1 MGRVQQRC
9 LLASVAF
16 HAALLALLVF
26 APAFTPESPALPV
39 LTLIPTDLKLTDGD
53 KIGGGNP
60 DARPPSAGPKAA
72 VQAEPPSLS
81 EPKPEPKPEPAKP
94 LPKAEPKP
102 PEPKPEPKA
111 EPKAE
116 PKVEPKTRKPVQVAE
131 EPVHPKPPADSQ
143 DTDPA
148 LRTKLPKKPLKLAS
162 DIKLADTS
170 KKRDK
175 REKEELEAERKAAK
189 ASAAAAAAEAVETA
203 EREAATERR
212 RVRAAQVAALN
223 ADRQRM
229 ADSISGA
236 AATVGKNLAGS
247 AKVEM
252 PGPGGQAYAPYGSYL
267 GAFYK
272 ERWRK
277 PSSITARSAYVGVE
291 IDVARDGRVVDM
303 RMEEK
308 SGHRALDDSVRD
320 VIQRYKQ
327 LRPLPDGTTDA
338 KRTFRIKFTLEADSN
353 T

>member
-60 DARPPSAGPKAA
+60 EARPPSAGPKAA
-72 VQAEPPSLS
+72 AQAEPPSLP
-81 EPKPEPKPEPAKP
+81 EPKQEPKPEPAKP

-102 PEPKPEPKA
+102 PEPK
-111 EPKAE
+111 AE
-116 PKVEPKTRKPVQVAE
+116 PKVRKPVQVTE
-131 EPVHPKPPADSQ
+131 EPIHSKPPVASQ

-148 LRTKLPKKPLKLAS
+148 LRTKPLKRPLKLAN
-162 DIKLADTS
+162 DIKLADTA

-189 ASAAAAAAEAVETA
+189 AAAAAEAAETA
-203 EREAATERR
+203 EREAAAERR

-277 PSSITARSAYVGVE
+277 PSSISARTAYVGVE

-338 KRTFRIKFTLEADSN
+338 KRTFRIKFTLEAEPN

>member
-72 VQAEPPSLS
+72 AQAEPPSPP
-81 EPKPEPKPEPAKP
+81 EPKQEPKPEPAKP

-102 PEPKPEPKA
+102 PEPKA
-111 EPKAE
+111 EPKA
-116 PKVEPKTRKPVQVAE
+116 EPKTRKPVQVAD
-131 EPVHPKPPADSQ
+131 EPVHPKPPVTSQ

-148 LRTKLPKKPLKLAS
+148 LRSKPLKKPLKLAN
-162 DIKLADTS
+162 DIKLADTA

-175 REKEELEAERKAAK
+175 REKEALEAERKAAK
-189 ASAAAAAAEAVETA
+189 AAADAEAAETA
-203 EREAATERR
+203 EREAAAERR

-277 PSSITARSAYVGVE
+277 PSSISARSAYVGVE

>member
-60 DARPPSAGPKAA
+60 EARPPSAGPKAA
-72 VQAEPPSLS
+72 AQAEPPSPP
-81 EPKPEPKPEPAKP
+81 EPKQEPKPEPAKP
-94 LPKAEPKP
+94 LPKADPKP
-102 PEPKPEPKA
+102 PEPKEEPKA
-111 EPKAE
+111 EPKA
-116 PKVEPKTRKPVQVAE
+116 RKPVQVAN
-131 EPVHPKPPADSQ
+131 EPVHLKPPVASQ

-148 LRTKLPKKPLKLAS
+148 IRNKPLKKPLKLAS
-162 DIKLADTS
+162 DIKLADTA

-175 REKEELEAERKAAK
+175 TELETERKAAK
-189 ASAAAAAAEAVETA
+189 AAAAADAAETA
-203 EREAATERR
+203 EREAASERR

-277 PSSITARSAYVGVE
+277 PSSIAARSAFVGVE
-291 IDVARDGRVVDM
+291 IDISRDGRVVDM
-303 RMEEK
+303 RIEEK
-308 SGHRALDDSVRD
+308 SGFRELDDSVRD
-320 VIQRYKQ
+320 VILRYKQ

>member
-26 APAFTPESPALPV
+26 APAFTPESPSLPV

-60 DARPPSAGPKAA
+60 EARPPSAGPKVAA
-72 VQAEPPSLS
+72 QAEPASPP
-81 EPKPEPKPEPAKP
+81 EPKQEPKPEPAKP

-102 PEPKPEPKA
+102 PEPKVEPKT
-111 EPKAE
+111 
-116 PKVEPKTRKPVQVAE
+116 EPKTRKPVQVAD
-131 EPVHPKPPADSQ
+131 EPVHLKPPVPSQ

-148 LRTKLPKKPLKLAS
+148 LRTKPLKKPLKLAN
-162 DIKLADTS
+162 DIKLADTA

-175 REKEELEAERKAAK
+175 REKEALEAERKAAK
-189 ASAAAAAAEAVETA
+189 AAADAEAAETA
-203 EREAATERR
+203 EREAAAERR

-252 PGPGGQAYAPYGSYL
+252 PGLGGQAYAPYGSYL

-272 ERWRK
+272 EHWRK
-277 PSSITARSAYVGVE
+277 PSSISARSAYVGVE
-291 IDVARDGRVVDM
+291 IDIARDGRLVDM

-308 SGHRALDDSVRD
+308 SGHRALDDSVRE
-320 VIQRYKQ
+320 VILRYKQ

-338 KRTFRIKFTLEADSN
+338 KRTFRIKFTLEADPN

>member
-1 MGRVQQRC
+1 MGLVQQRC

-16 HAALLALLVF
+16 HGALLALLVF

-53 KIGGGNP
+53 KVGGGNP
-60 DARPPSAGPKAA
+60 EARPPSAGPKAA
-72 VQAEPPSLS
+72 PQTEPPSPP
-81 EPKPEPKPEPAKP
+81 EPKQEPKPEPAKP

-102 PEPKPEPKA
+102 PEPKEEPKA
-111 EPKAE
+111 EPKA
-116 PKVEPKTRKPVQVAE
+116 RKPVHVVT
-131 EPVHPKPPADSQ
+131 EPVHLKPPVASQ
-143 DTDPA
+143 DTDPSIRNKP
-148 LRTKLPKKPLKLAS
+148 LKKPLKLAS
-162 DIKLADTS
+162 DIKLADTA

-175 REKEELEAERKAAK
+175 ADLEAERKAAK
-189 ASAAAAAAEAVETA
+189 AAAAEAAETA
-203 EREAATERR
+203 EREAASERR

-277 PSSITARSAYVGVE
+277 PSSISARSAFVGVE
-291 IDVARDGRVVDM
+291 IDVSRDGRVVDM
-303 RMEEK
+303 RMDEK
-308 SGHRALDDSVRD
+308 SGHREFDDSVRD
-320 VIQRYKQ
+320 LILRYKQ

-353 T
+353 S

>member
-26 APAFTPESPALPV
+26 APAFTVESPALPV

-60 DARPPSAGPKAA
+60 DARLPSAGPKAA
-72 VQAEPPSLS
+72 AQAEPPSLP
-81 EPKPEPKPEPAKP
+81 EPKQEPKPEPARY

-102 PEPKPEPKA
+102 PEPKA

-116 PKVEPKTRKPVQVAE
+116 PKVEPKARKPAQVAE
-131 EPVHPKPPADSQ
+131 EPVHPKPPVASQ

-148 LRTKLPKKPLKLAS
+148 LRNKPLKKPLKLAS
-162 DIKLADTS
+162 DIKLADTA
-170 KKRDK
+170 KKRDQ
-175 REKEELEAERKAAK
+175 REKEALEAERKAAK
-189 ASAAAAAAEAVETA
+189 AAAAAEAAETA
-203 EREAATERR
+203 EREAAAERR

-252 PGPGGQAYAPYGSYL
+252 PGLGGQAYAPYGSYL

-277 PSSITARSAYVGVE
+277 PSSISARSASVGVE
-291 IDVARDGRVVDM
+291 IDVARDGRLVDM

-327 LRPLPDGTTDA
+327 LQPLPDGTTDA
-338 KRTFRIKFTLEADSN
+338 KRTFRIKFTLEADSK

>member
-16 HAALLALLVF
+16 HGALLALLVF

-39 LTLIPTDLKLTDGD
+39 LTLVPTDLKLTDGD
-53 KIGGGNP
+53 KVGGGNP
-60 DARPPSAGPKAA
+60 EARPPSAGPKAA
-72 VQAEPPSLS
+72 AQAEPPS
-81 EPKPEPKPEPAKP
+81 PPEPKQEPKHESVKP

-102 PEPKPEPKA
+102 PEPKEEPKA
-111 EPKAE
+111 DPKA
-116 PKVEPKTRKPVQVAE
+116 RKPVHVAA
-131 EPVHPKPPADSQ
+131 EPVHLKPPVASQ
-143 DTDPA
+143 DTNPA
-148 LRTKLPKKPLKLAS
+148 IRKKPLKLAS
-162 DIKLADTS
+162 DIKLAETA

-175 REKEELEAERKAAK
+175 ADLESERKIAK
-189 ASAAAAAAEAVETA
+189 AAAAEAAETA
-203 EREAATERR
+203 EREAASERR

-277 PSSITARSAYVGVE
+277 PSSISARSAFVGVE

-303 RMEEK
+303 RMDEK
-308 SGHRALDDSVRD
+308 SGHRELDDSVRD
-320 VIQRYKQ
+320 VILRYKQ

-353 T
+353 S